1 MHYRTIW
8 RLPDVMAQ
16 TGLSRSTIY
25 DLVSQEKFPSQIN
38 LGPRAVG
45 WVASEVVDWIEE
57 RIDESRARE
66 YRSTLQ
72 EN

>member
-1 MHYRTIW
+1 MQHSTIW

-25 DLVSQEKFPSQIN
+25 SLVSQQKFPKQIN

-45 WVASEVVDWIEE
+45 WVASEVSDWIEE
-57 RIDESRARE
+57 RINASRDA
-66 YRSTLQ
+66 
-72 EN
+72 

>member
-1 MHYRTIW
+1 MQHRTIW

-25 DLVSQEKFPSQIN
+25 SLVSQQKFPKQIN

-45 WVASEVVDWIEE
+45 WVASEVSDWIEE
-57 RIDESRARE
+57 RVNASRDV
-66 YRSTLQ
+66 
-72 EN
+72 

>member
-1 MHYRTIW
+1 MQHRTIW

-25 DLVSQEKFPSQIN
+25 SLVSQQKFPEQIN

-45 WVASEVVDWIEE
+45 WVASEVSDWIEE
-57 RIDESRARE
+57 RVNASRDV
-66 YRSTLQ
+66 
-72 EN
+72 

>member
-1 MHYRTIW
+1 MQHRTIW

-25 DLVSQEKFPSQIN
+25 SLVSQQKFPKQIN

-45 WVASEVVDWIEE
+45 WVASEVSDWIEE
-57 RIDESRARE
+57 RINASRDA
-66 YRSTLQ
+66 
-72 EN
+72 

>member
-1 MHYRTIW
+1 MQHRTIW

-25 DLVSQEKFPSQIN
+25 SLVSQHKFPKQIN

-45 WVASEVVDWIEE
+45 WVASEVSDWIEE
-57 RIDESRARE
+57 RVNASRDV
-66 YRSTLQ
+66 
-72 EN
+72 

>member
-1 MHYRTIW
+1 MHNRIIW

-25 DLVSQEKFPSQIN
+25 SLVSQQKFPKQIN

-45 WVASEVVDWIEE
+45 WVACEVADWIEE
-57 RIDESRARE
+57 RVNASRDV
-66 YRSTLQ
+66 
-72 EN
+72 

>member
-1 MHYRTIW
+1 MLHRTIW

-25 DLVSQEKFPSQIN
+25 SLVSQQKFPKQIN

-45 WVASEVVDWIEE
+45 WVASEVSDWIEE
-57 RIDESRARE
+57 RVNASRDV
-66 YRSTLQ
+66 
-72 EN
+72 

>member
-1 MHYRTIW
+1 MQHRTIW

-25 DLVSQEKFPSQIN
+25 SLVSQQKFPKQIK

-45 WVASEVVDWIEE
+45 WVENEIVDWIEA
-57 RIDESRARE
+57 RIDNSRARE
-66 YRSTLQ
+66 NRID
-72 EN
+72 

>member
-1 MHYRTIW
+1 MQHRTIW

-25 DLVSQEKFPSQIN
+25 SLVSQKKFPEQIN

-45 WVASEVVDWIEE
+45 WLASEVSDWIEE
-57 RIDESRARE
+57 RVNASRDV
-66 YRSTLQ
+66 
-72 EN
+72 

>member
-1 MHYRTIW
+1 MQHRTIW

-25 DLVSQEKFPSQIN
+25 SLVSQQKFPEQIN

-45 WVASEVVDWIEE
+45 WVASEVSDWIEE
-57 RIDESRARE
+57 RINASRDV
-66 YRSTLQ
+66 
-72 EN
+72 

>member
-1 MHYRTIW
+1 MQHRTIW

-25 DLVSQEKFPSQIN
+25 SLVSQQNFPKQIN

-45 WVASEVVDWIEE
+45 WVASEVSDWIEE
-57 RIDESRARE
+57 RVNASRDV
-66 YRSTLQ
+66 
-72 EN
+72 